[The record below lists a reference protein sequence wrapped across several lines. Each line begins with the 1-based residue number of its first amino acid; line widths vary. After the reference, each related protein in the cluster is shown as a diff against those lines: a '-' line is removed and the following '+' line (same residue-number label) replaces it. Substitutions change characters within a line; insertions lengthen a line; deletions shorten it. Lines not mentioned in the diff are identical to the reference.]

1 MDRTVTTD
9 GAVTADGAVSAVRK
23 ASTTS
28 AGRPLEGIRVVE
40 VAGWMAAPGAAAM
53 MCDLGAE
60 VVKVEP
66 MRGDPMRG
74 VVRRA
79 DLAGDIDPPF
89 QMDNR
94 GKRGIALALDRP
106 EGQELVRRLADG
118 ADVFL
123 NNLLGRR
130 QQKFGLDADTL
141 LARNPKLVHATMT
154 GYGLDGPDAARPGF
168 DITAFFGRGGITQA
182 ITEPGSQA
190 PRARPAQ
197 GDHAAALAMLAAV
210 LTALRLVERTG
221 EGQVIDVNLL
231 ATASWTMSSDLSST
245 LIDGQDPPMLGRRGR
260 RHALQESFRT
270 ADDRW
275 VLLFMPEPHWWP
287 RFCTAVGRPEWAE
300 DPRFETVATRFD
312 HMPAIT
318 DLMDELFRARP
329 LAEWASLFDEA
340 GFTWAPA
347 ATLSEVAA
355 DLHAAAVG
363 TFPEIVHPV
372 HGAFRTVALPMTLRG
387 HDLSPR
393 GPAPDLGEHTRAVLA
408 ELDLSP
414 DEITRLVADGTVGD
428 GSATQGPGD

>member
-1 MDRTVTTD
+1 MTGGQSGTADRAGTVT
-9 GAVTADGAVSAVRK
+9 AI
-23 ASTTS
+23 
-28 AGRPLEGIRVVE
+28 GRPLEGVRVVE

-66 MRGDPMRG
+66 LRGDPMRG

-79 DLAGDIDPPF
+79 DLEDFDPPF

-130 QQKFGLDADTL
+130 QHKFGLDADTL
-141 LARNPKLVHATMT
+141 LARNPRLVHGTLT
-154 GYGLDGPDAARPGF
+154 GYGLDGPDSARPGF

-221 EGQVIDVNLL
+221 RGQVIDVNLL
-231 ATASWTMSSDLSST
+231 ATASWTMASDLSST
-245 LIDGQDPPMLGRRGR
+245 LVDGQDPPMLGRRGR

-270 ADDRW
+270 QDDRW

-287 RFCTAVGRPEWAE
+287 KFCSAVGHPEWAE
-300 DPRFETVATRFD
+300 DPRFETVATRFEN
-312 HMPAIT
+312 MPVIT
-318 DLMDELFRARP
+318 DLMDELFASRP

-355 DLHAAAVG
+355 DPHAAAVG
-363 TFPEIVHPV
+363 TFPEIEHPV
-372 HGAFRTVALPMTLRG
+372 RGTFRTVALPMTLRG
-387 HDLSPR
+387 QDLSPR
-393 GPAPDLGEHTRAVLA
+393 GPAPELGQHTREVLA

-414 DEITRLVADGTVGD
+414 EEIDRLVAEGTVAD
-428 GSATQGPGD
+428 GS